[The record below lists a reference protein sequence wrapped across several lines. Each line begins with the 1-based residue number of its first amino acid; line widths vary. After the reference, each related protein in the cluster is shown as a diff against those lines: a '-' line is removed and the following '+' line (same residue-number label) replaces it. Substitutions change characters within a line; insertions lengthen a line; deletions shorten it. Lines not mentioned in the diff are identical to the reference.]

1 MPFIVE
7 DGTGVPGATSY
18 VSVEDADVIHE
29 DALYGD
35 DWLDPAIDMNRKQR
49 ALMAATR
56 MMDDLWKWK
65 WPSATETQGLDFP
78 LSVDESAGYYPASIV
93 RIFPD
98 DIKRA
103 AAEVALWLI
112 QNPPGSGG
120 APAAAQT
127 VEGVK
132 LGPMELT
139 FAVPN
144 DPEPVVGE
152 LFPSSVARYLK
163 QYGSMGGNGNV
174 MRLRR

>member
-7 DGTGVPGATSY
+7 DGTGVPGATAY
-18 VSVEDADVIHE
+18 VSVEDADAIHE

-35 DWLDPAIDMNRKQR
+35 EWLDAALDINRKQR
-49 ALMAATR
+49 ALMVAAR
-56 MMDDLWKWK
+56 MMDDLWIWK
-65 WPSATETQGLDFP
+65 WPSATDSQGLDFP
-78 LSVDESAGYYPASIV
+78 LTVNESGEYLPSSVI
-93 RIFPD
+93 RLFPD

-103 AAEVALWLI
+103 NAEVALWLI

-120 APAAAQT
+120 APTATQT

-132 LGPMELT
+132 LGPMELS

-144 DPEPVVGE
+144 DPEPVAPE
-152 LFPSSVARYLK
+152 LFPVSVARYLK
-163 QYGSMGGNGNV
+163 QYGSMGGSGNT

>member
-18 VSVEDADVIHE
+18 VSVEDADAIHE

-35 DWLDPAIDMNRKQR
+35 DWLAPDLDSNRKQR

-65 WPSATETQGLDFP
+65 WPSATDDQGLDWP
-78 LSVDESAGYYPASIV
+78 LFVDESGGYVDSVYK
-93 RIFPD
+93 IFPD
-98 DIKRA
+98 DIRRA
-103 AAEVALWLI
+103 TAEVALWLI

-120 APAAAQT
+120 APTTTQT

-144 DPEPVVGE
+144 DPAPVVAE
-152 LFPSSVARYLK
+152 LFPVSVARYLK
-163 QYGSMGGNGNV
+163 QYGSMGSAGNV

>member
-18 VSVEDADVIHE
+18 VSVEDADSIHE

-35 DWLDPAIDMNRKQR
+35 EWLDPTIDINRKQR

-56 MMDDLWKWK
+56 MMDDLWQWK
-65 WPSATETQGLDFP
+65 WPSATESQGLDWP
-78 LSVDESAGYYPASIV
+78 VYEDAGEWYMETMLRV
-93 RIFPD
+93 FPD

-112 QNPPGSGG
+112 QNPPGAGG
-120 APAAAQT
+120 APTAVQT

-163 QYGSMGGNGNV
+163 QYGSMGGGGNT
-174 MRLRR
+174 MRLTR

>member
-18 VSVEDADVIHE
+18 VSVEQADSIHE

-35 DWLDPAIDMNRKQR
+35 DWINPDLDTSRKQR
-49 ALMAATR
+49 ALMAASR

-65 WPSATETQGLDFP
+65 WPRATETQGLDWP
-78 LSVDESAGYYPASIV
+78 LYVDESGGYV
-93 RIFPD
+93 DTVFRIFPD

-120 APAAAQT
+120 APTTTQT

-139 FAVPN
+139 FAVPS
-144 DPEPVVGE
+144 DPEPIVLDV
-152 LFPSSVARYLK
+152 FPVSVARYLK
-163 QYGSMGGNGNV
+163 QYGSMGGGGNV
-174 MRLRR
+174 MRLSK

>member
-1 MPFIVE
+1 MPFIPE

-18 VSVEDADVIHE
+18 ASVEEADAIHE

-35 DWLDPAIDMNRKQR
+35 DWLSPDLDISRKQR
-49 ALMAATR
+49 ALMAASR

-65 WPSATETQGLDFP
+65 WPSATTTQGLDWP
-78 LSVDESAGYYPASIV
+78 LYVDESGGYVDSV
-93 RIFPD
+93 FKIFPD

-120 APAAAQT
+120 APAATQT

-144 DPEPVVGE
+144 DPEPVIADV
-152 LFPSSVARYLK
+152 FPTSVARYLK
-163 QYGSMGGNGNV
+163 QYGSMGGGGNV
-174 MRLRR
+174 MRLSR